1 MKKNRFISFGIFLL
15 GAIVLIFV
23 SNFVPDDYYLT
34 SILCFVL
41 AVVTFVPAILDSHL
55 NYSLRLTIM
64 VVGLLFFIAS
74 MLGLLLEQD
83 SFPLAVYCLVFG
95 IIEIINGIFELNE
108 AVALIKEKNYVMGIL
123 FILDSLIEV
132 VLGILMVIERHSTLR
147 LHITLIASDLAFEGT
162 IKLIN
167 EYVEDRRGVHE

>member
-15 GAIVLIFV
+15 GAIVLILV
-23 SNFVPDDYYLT
+23 SNFVPDDYYLI

-41 AVVTFVPAILDSHL
+41 AVVTFVPTILDPHL

-83 SFPLAVYCLVFG
+83 SFPLTVYCLVFA